1 MNMITWLDAAI
12 EKKSK
17 ELETLDPGSKEY
29 VAVADVIDKLT
40 NHRIELEKLETSKT
54 QTEKQMDEER
64 KSRIVKDIID
74 VLGIV
79 LPIAVT
85 IWGTILTFTFEENGT
100 ITSSVGRKF
109 LDKLI
114 KR

>member
-29 VAVADVIDKLT
+29 VAVADIIDKLT

-54 QTEKQMDEER
+54 QTEKQMIEDR

-79 LPIAVT
+79 LPLAVT
-85 IWGTILTFTFEENGT
+85 IWGALVSFKFEEEGT
-100 ITSSVGRKF
+100 ITTSVGRKF
-109 LDKLI
+109 MDKLI